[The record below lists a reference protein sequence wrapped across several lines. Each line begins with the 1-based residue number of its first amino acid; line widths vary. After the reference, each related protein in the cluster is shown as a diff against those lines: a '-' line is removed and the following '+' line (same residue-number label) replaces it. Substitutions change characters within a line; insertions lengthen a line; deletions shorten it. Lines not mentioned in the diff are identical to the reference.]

1 MVWVSLTYTDAQ
13 TGGSGHGGLSEYP
26 QHMEILRLGAG
37 AWWTSL
43 AYMDVLTGSLGHG
56 GHPWHTWM
64 FRRGVYILG
73 IHGCSDRE
81 FGAWWTSLVYMDVQ
95 TGSLHPWHTWM
106 FRQGVWGMVD
116 ILGIHG
122 CSDREFGAWWTSL
135 AYMDVQTGSLGHGG
149 HPRIVYIAAAC

>member
-43 AYMDVLTGSLGHG
+43 AYMDV
-56 GHPWHTWM
+56 
-64 FRRGVYILG
+64 
-73 IHGCSDRE
+73 
-81 FGAWWTSLVYMDVQ
+81 Q

-116 ILGIHG
+116 ILGL
-122 CSDREFGAWWTSL
+122 ST
-135 AYMDVQTGSLGHGG
+135 
-149 HPRIVYIAAAC
+149 